1 MPIKHCMLNPIELA
15 WSGLKRYVRDN
26 NTNFRLSDVRKLAE
40 QWMASLDPSTVTSY
54 HDHVRKI
61 ENTYKTS
68 DNFVEIIEEQII
80 DDDIDTDSDMEEPN
94 D

>member
-1 MPIKHCMLNPIELA
+1 MII
-15 WSGLKRYVRDN
+15 
-26 NTNFRLSDVRKLAE
+26 
-40 QWMASLDPSTVTSY
+40 
-54 HDHVRKI
+54 VRKI

-68 DNFVEIIEEQII
+68 DNFVETIEEQII